1 MAMKMKS
8 YPWLKPGIWGAIVG
22 AIAIMVLGFWQFGW
36 VLGSKADQMAR
47 DRASTAVAEALAP
60 VCAAKFLAQADA
72 PARVADLKKLRSD
85 YEQRNFIEKGGWAVA
100 IVSSA
105 PDYQLASECAKRILA
120 AKPA

>member
-1 MAMKMKS
+1 MAKKS

-85 YEQRNFIEKGGWAVA
+85 YEQRDFIEKGGWAVA
-100 IVSSA
+100 IVSDA
-105 PDYQLASECAKRILA
+105 PDYQLASECAKSILA